1 MQIGDIV
8 VRKSYGGDIT
18 FKIIDIKCINDAQ
31 VYLLKGINL
40 RIEADSPIGDLE
52 IVSESEIGEID
63 RIFNKKVNASI
74 KRVLMNRA
82 RTTRANGGDKA
93 DKSDK
98 QDKLDRS
105 ERAERALSADT
116 NEKIKGLQ
124 SKQEKF
130 KEYKNK
136 DMIFG
141 RPGKILH
148 VDGDAEYLEVC
159 LKTYKQFTLDA
170 VGRVISEKDQPSEI
184 VNLVKE
190 VKPDIVVITGH
201 DGMVKGITDYINL
214 SNYRNSKY
222 FVESVMALRAYNS
235 NYDDLVI
242 FAGACQSC
250 YEAILDAGAN
260 FASSPNRVLIH
271 CLDPVLVS
279 EKIAYTNIES
289 VVAIEDVIHN
299 TITGISGIGGLQTR
313 GKYREG
319 FPKSKYI

>member
-1 MQIGDIV
+1 MYYEVKYGGGIVKIGDIV

-18 FKIIDIKCINDAQ
+18 FKIIDVVIRDNED
-31 VYLLKGINL
+31 VFLLKGINL
-40 RIEADSPIGDLE
+40 RIEADALNDDLQL
-52 IVSESEIGEID
+52 VSEDIIYEID
-63 RIFNKKVNASI
+63 RVFNKKVNASI
-74 KRVLMNRA
+74 KKILMNRIKG
-82 RTTRANGGDKA
+82 TRGEKVATIDFKG
-93 DKSDK
+93 
-98 QDKLDRS
+98 
-105 ERAERALSADT
+105 
-116 NEKIKGLQ
+116 KIKEMQL
-124 SKQEKF
+124 KQEKY

-136 DMIFG
+136 DMTFG

-159 LKTYKQFTLDA
+159 LKTYKQLSLDA
-170 VGRVISEKDQPSEI
+170 VGRVISEKNQPNEI
-184 VNLVKE
+184 VDLVKE

-201 DGMVKGITDYINL
+201 DGMVKGITNYMDLN
-214 SNYRNSKY
+214 NYRNSKY
-222 FVESVMALRAYNS
+222 FVEAVIALRAYNS
-235 NYDDLVI
+235 SYDDLVI

-260 FASSPNRVLIH
+260 FASSPERVLIH

-289 VVAIEDVIHN
+289 VVSIEDVIQN
-299 TITGISGIGGLQTR
+299 TITGIAGIGGLQTR

>member
-1 MQIGDIV
+1 MKKGDIV

-18 FKIIDIKCINDAQ
+18 FKIIDIVLEGSNYM
-31 VYLLKGINL
+31 YLLKGINL
-40 RIEADSPIGDLE
+40 RIEADSLVEDLE
-52 IVSESEIGEID
+52 LVSEDDIYEID
-63 RIFNKKVNASI
+63 KVFNKKVNDSI
-74 KRVLMNRA
+74 KRILINRVKG
-82 RTTRANGGDKA
+82 TRGDKA
-93 DKSDK
+93 AAIDF
-98 QDKLDRS
+98 
-105 ERAERALSADT
+105 
-116 NEKIKGLQ
+116 KGKVKDMQL
-124 SKQEKF
+124 KQERHR
-130 KEYKNK
+130 EYKNK
-136 DMIFG
+136 AMTFG

-159 LKTYKQFTLDA
+159 MKTYKQLSLNA
-170 VGRVISEKDQPSEI
+170 VGRVISEQDQPNEI
-184 VNLVKE
+184 VDLVKE

-201 DGMVKGITDYINL
+201 DGMVKGITDYIDL

-222 FVESVMALRAYNS
+222 FVEAVMALRTYNS

-289 VVAIEDVIHN
+289 VVAIEDVIQN
-299 TITGISGIGGLQTR
+299 TITGLSGIGGLQTR

-319 FPKSKYI
+319 FPKSQYI

>member
-1 MQIGDIV
+1 MKIGDIV
-8 VRKSYGGDIT
+8 VRKSYGRDIT
-18 FKIIDIKCINDAQ
+18 FKIIDIVAGDNDD

-40 RIEADSPIGDLE
+40 RIEADSLMEDLE
-52 IVSESEIGEID
+52 LVSEDAVYEID
-63 RIFNKKVNASI
+63 KVFNKKVNASI
-74 KRVLMNRA
+74 KRVLINRIKG
-82 RTTRANGGDKA
+82 TRGDRGSSIDFKG
-93 DKSDK
+93 
-98 QDKLDRS
+98 
-105 ERAERALSADT
+105 
-116 NEKIKGLQ
+116 KIKDLQ
-124 SKQEKF
+124 LKQEKY

-136 DMIFG
+136 DMVFG

-159 LKTYKQFTLDA
+159 LKTYKQLSLNA
-170 VGRVISEKDQPSEI
+170 VGRVISEKNQPNEI

-190 VKPDIVVITGH
+190 IKPDIVVITGH
-201 DGMVKGITDYINL
+201 DGMIKGITDYMNL
-214 SNYRNSKY
+214 NNYRNSKY
-222 FVESVMALRAYNS
+222 FVEAVMALRSYNS

-260 FASSPNRVLIH
+260 FASAPNRVLIH

-279 EKIAYTNIES
+279 EKIAYTNIEN
-289 VVAIEDVIHN
+289 VAAIEDVIQN
-299 TITGISGIGGLQTR
+299 TITGLDGIGGLQTR

>member
-1 MQIGDIV
+1 MKIGDIV

-18 FKIIDIKCINDAQ
+18 FKIIDIVAGDNDD

-40 RIEADSPIGDLE
+40 RIEADSLREDLE
-52 IVSESEIGEID
+52 LVSEDVIGEID
-63 RIFNKKVNASI
+63 KVFNKKVNASI
-74 KRVLMNRA
+74 KRVLINRIKG
-82 RTTRANGGDKA
+82 TRGDRGSSIDFKG
-93 DKSDK
+93 
-98 QDKLDRS
+98 
-105 ERAERALSADT
+105 
-116 NEKIKGLQ
+116 KIKDLQ
-124 SKQEKF
+124 LKQEKY

-136 DMIFG
+136 DMVFG

-159 LKTYKQFTLDA
+159 LKTYKQLSLNA
-170 VGRVISEKDQPSEI
+170 VGRVISEKNQPNEI

-190 VKPDIVVITGH
+190 IKPDIVVITGH
-201 DGMVKGITDYINL
+201 DGMVKGITDYMNL
-214 SNYRNSKY
+214 NNYRNSKY
-222 FVESVMALRAYNS
+222 FVEAVMALRAYNS

-260 FASSPNRVLIH
+260 FASAPNRVLIH

-279 EKIAYTNIES
+279 EKIAYTNIEI
-289 VVAIEDVIHN
+289 VVAIEDVIQN
-299 TITGISGIGGLQTR
+299 TITGLDGIGGLQTR